1 MSKVINEITIFTK
14 VELSKIDIRFLQ
26 KKVNFQ
32 DNNELRN
39 VRLWG
44 VQTYYK
50 YEYSKLSPP
59 PTINSLSGQFTN
71 DPDYNLPLITKKFFQ
86 QSFLNLYDINNLN
99 FLKDAP
105 LPIFQTIENNQ
116 DSNISS
122 SEDEILNI
130 ESTIVE
136 KDHKIFTGQVF
147 DLKNSSVTLIYPDG
161 KFPNPL
167 TFIVPITFYYSRLD
181 QDSKLLIKK

>member
-14 VELSKIDIRFLQ
+14 VNLERNDIDFLQ
-26 KKVNFQ
+26 KKVNFE

-50 YEYSKLSPP
+50 YKYFKTPELIIYE
-59 PTINSLSGQFTN
+59 SGQFIN

-86 QSFLNLYDINNLN
+86 QSFLNLYDINNVN
-99 FLKDAP
+99 FLKNAP
-105 LPIFQTIENNQ
+105 LPIFQTIENSQNESFIPNKV
-116 DSNISS
+116 DRA
-122 SEDEILNI
+122 
-130 ESTIVE
+130 STIVE
-136 KDHKIFTGQVF
+136 KDHKIFTGQLF
-147 DLKNSSVTLIYPDG
+147 DLQNSSVTLIYPDND
-161 KFPNPL
+161 FPDPL
-167 TFIVPITFYYSRLD
+167 TFIVPITFYYSRLE